1 MDYRKKKRRD
11 RLCSDIFRTGFSKTI
26 TAMILIL
33 VCVLSIAVVE
43 ANKHISYLH
52 SSSRAGIYEI
62 AEWFWF
68 THGQVDKLVEGARN
82 RANDNNWK

>member
-11 RLCSDIFRTGFSKTI
+11 RLCGDIFRTGFSKTI

-43 ANKHISYLH
+43 VNKHISYLH
-52 SSSRAGIYEI
+52 NRAGIYEI
-62 AEWFWF
+62 AEWFGF

>member
-33 VCVLSIAVVE
+33 ACVLGIAVVE
-43 ANKHISYLH
+43 VNKHISYLH
-52 SSSRAGIYEI
+52 SKAGIYEI
-62 AEWFWF
+62 AEWFGF
-68 THGQVDKLVEGARN
+68 TPEQVSKLIEGARN
-82 RANDNNWK
+82 RANDKNWK